1 MLADEWMKPDKA
13 ISWADRPNIID
24 VAPGGG
30 GLRQEEIAIR
40 KQTKVG
46 GSSKTLFA
54 CFMTTDIV
62 YSILLVNLQH
72 VMF

>member
-13 ISWADRPNIID
+13 ISWADRPNIMD
-24 VAPGGG
+24 VGGG
-30 GLRQEEIAIR
+30 EFRQEEIAIR
-40 KQTKVG
+40 KQTTVG

-54 CFMTTDIV
+54 CFVTADIV
-62 YSILLVNLQH
+62 YSILLVDLQH